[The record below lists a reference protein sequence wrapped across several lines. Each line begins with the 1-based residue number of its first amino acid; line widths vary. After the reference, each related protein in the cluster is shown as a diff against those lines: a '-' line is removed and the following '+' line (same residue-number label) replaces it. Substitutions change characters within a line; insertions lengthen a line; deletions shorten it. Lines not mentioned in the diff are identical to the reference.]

1 MEIFFTIL
9 AILAVIFLLTT
20 IKTVP
25 QQEAWIVERFGKFDK
40 VLQPGLNILIPFV
53 QSVSYK
59 HSLKEQAIDITAQTA
74 ISKDNVSL
82 NIDGILYTKIIDAKA
97 ASYGVSNPYIAITQ
111 LAQTSMRSEI
121 GKIPLDQTFEE
132 REMLNVRIV
141 TAINEAAINWGIQ
154 CMRYEIKDIQPP
166 KSVLQAMELQVAAER
181 QKRAHIL
188 ESEGLKQSQINS
200 AEASKTQVVLSSE
213 AAYTDKINRARGD
226 AEAITLVASATASS
240 IKIIAESIQSKGGE
254 DAVSL
259 KIAEKYIE
267 AFSQLAKTNNTL
279 IIPSNLSEVGS
290 FTGAAL
296 EIFKNIKSD
305 KKN

>member
-1 MEIFFTIL
+1 
-9 AILAVIFLLTT
+9 
-20 IKTVP
+20 
-25 QQEAWIVERFGKFDK
+25 
-40 VLQPGLNILIPFV
+40 
-53 QSVSYK
+53 
-59 HSLKEQAIDITAQTA
+59 
-74 ISKDNVSL
+74 
-82 NIDGILYTKIIDAKA
+82 
-97 ASYGVSNPYIAITQ
+97 
-111 LAQTSMRSEI
+111 
-121 GKIPLDQTFEE
+121 
-132 REMLNVRIV
+132 MLNVRIV

-240 IKIIAESIQSKGGE
+240 IKIIAESIQSKRGE

>member
-240 IKIIAESIQSKGGE
+240 IKIIAESIQSKRGE

>member
-1 MEIFFTIL
+1 MEIFTIL